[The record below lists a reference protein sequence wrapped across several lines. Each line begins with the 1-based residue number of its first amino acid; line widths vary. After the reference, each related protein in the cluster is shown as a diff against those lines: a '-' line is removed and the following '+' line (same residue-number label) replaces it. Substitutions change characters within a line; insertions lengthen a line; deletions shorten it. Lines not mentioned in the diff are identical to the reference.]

1 MDGENTTLYAD
12 YIHARS
18 VGRPP

>member
-18 VGRPP
+18 LGRPP